1 MNYKIDSIILRKPE
15 AKDIEALYIQKNDPE
30 VAALLGGFSTGY
42 SHTDLNEWIEYHRE
56 KKNEVVW
63 VIAATESDQCIGH
76 VGLYQIDHRCSASEF
91 AIMIGD
97 KSAWRKGLGKKI
109 TRFVIDYGFSMLNL
123 NRIQI
128 TVLKNNS
135 RALNLYLSVGFRE
148 EGIMRQAQFKNG
160 KYIDLVIM
168 SILNEEYDPA
178 SR

>member
-1 MNYKIDSIILRKPE
+1 
-15 AKDIEALYIQKNDPE
+15 
-30 VAALLGGFSTGY
+30 
-42 SHTDLNEWIEYHRE
+42 
-56 KKNEVVW
+56 
-63 VIAATESDQCIGH
+63 
-76 VGLYQIDHRCSASEF
+76 
-91 AIMIGD
+91 MIGD
-97 KSAWRKGLGKKI
+97 KATWGKGLGKKI

-148 EGIMRQAQFKNG
+148 EGIMRQAQSKNG

-168 SILNEEYDPA
+168 SILNEEYDTA